1 MGKKLNIKI
10 GDQFGKWT
18 VIKTDVINPNS
29 KSKTPYKCCLCE
41 CSCEKH
47 TQSYVRPS
55 ALYNG
60 KSTCCGCDRLK
71 NLAERN
77 ANNSSVKIGN
87 IYGKL
92 TVIKDLGMR
101 KQNSR
106 NKNERWSLC
115 QCSCGSPPIE
125 VKNNMLQNGWKKSCG
140 CLSSEGERKIES
152 ILKENNINYIKEY
165 KFLDLVGDEGQPLRF
180 DFAVLDKTNNL
191 SFLIEFDGRQHFTG
205 PEGNWTYSKTLEEIQ
220 KYDELKNNYCKQHN
234 YLLKRIPFFQ
244 MSKISLKTLY
254 DNTFNI

>member
-1 MGKKLNIKI
+1 
-10 GDQFGKWT
+10 
-18 VIKTDVINPNS
+18 
-29 KSKTPYKCCLCE
+29 
-41 CSCEKH
+41 
-47 TQSYVRPS
+47 
-55 ALYNG
+55 
-60 KSTCCGCDRLK
+60 
-71 NLAERN
+71 
-77 ANNSSVKIGN
+77 
-87 IYGKL
+87 
-92 TVIKDLGMR
+92 
-101 KQNSR
+101 
-106 NKNERWSLC
+106 
-115 QCSCGSPPIE
+115 
-125 VKNNMLQNGWKKSCG
+125 MLQNGWKKSCG

-165 KFLDLVGDEGQPLRF
+165 KFLDLVGDGGQPLRF